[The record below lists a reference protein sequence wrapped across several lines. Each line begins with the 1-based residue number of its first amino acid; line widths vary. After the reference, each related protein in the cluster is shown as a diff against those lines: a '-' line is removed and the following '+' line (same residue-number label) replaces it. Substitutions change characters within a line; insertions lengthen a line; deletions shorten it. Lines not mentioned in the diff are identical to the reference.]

1 LILTVLSQVYLDR
14 PLRDANV
21 KEIQLNEKA
30 TRQLQKL
37 AKLTDN
43 SINDII
49 PNSVIPSEL
58 NESGFL
64 DMNRRNLRQ
73 LMGYMGSE
81 SGIKKV
87 VEGFN
92 GKPQKEI
99 VGEKDGKPVYGS
111 IKLVQR

>member
-1 LILTVLSQVYLDR
+1 LLSGCLIILTSLIQRASHKYMDR

-30 TRQLQKL
+30 TRHLQKL

-87 VEGFN
+87 TQGFGVDRRLTFGN
-92 GKPQKEI
+92 
-99 VGEKDGKPVYGS
+99 
-111 IKLVQR
+111 